1 MKQPGA
7 EDVREQAAEWFARI
21 RMRREIPS
29 CGRACISGLRPIL
42 ATAGVRPA
50 RAVVAGR
57 RQHPAPA
64 PEALCVPEPVRHLP
78 RRRFL
83 QQALA
88 AGVGAAALGLGW
100 RGWQYTREN
109 HSEDLQTALG
119 ERRDIELPDGSQ
131 LQLNGATRLGVRY
144 SAGQRQVVLEAGEV
158 MFSVAH
164 DSARPFVV
172 DTAQGRVTVTGTRF
186 DVRPD
191 RGHTRV
197 AVEQGSVK
205 VEGAS
210 GPSAQLTAGLGAHI
224 DPQGQVVAPYP
235 VDAAVVTAWRH
246 GKLVFDNATLAEV
259 VTEVSRYRSQPLR
272 VALARRRACACPAPS
287 VSMTPTRCFGPCRA
301 SCRWPSRPTATAPAK
316 LSRNKFRFFSRSS
329 SSPAATAKHFHL
341 RVVGVHPDFQDSS
354 TT

>member
-21 RMRREIPS
+21 QDAPGDTQLRARLHQWLKADPRHRQEYGLLERLWQAADNIPPQ
-29 CGRACISGLRPIL
+29 RL
-42 ATAGVRPA
+42 
-50 RAVVAGR
+50 
-57 RQHPAPA
+57 
-64 PEALCVPEPVRHLP
+64 EALCVPEPVRHLP

-186 DVRPD
+186 DVRLD

-259 VTEVSRYRSQPLR
+259 VAEVSRYRSQPLR
-272 VALARRRACACPAPS
+272 VAP
-287 VSMTPTRCFGPCRA
+287 G
-301 SCRWPSRPTATAPAK
+301 K
-316 LSRNKFRFFSRSS
+316 
-329 SSPAATAKHFHL
+329 AAGL
-341 RVVGVHPDFQDSS
+341 RLSS
-354 TT
+354 TFSVDDTDALLRALPSILPVAIKTHGDGSSEIIAK